1 MKKRQGASLKNAPSV
16 KPRRLLSKRMQN
28 KKFKNIYKLGRVV

>member
-16 KPRRLLSKRMQN
+16 KARRLLSKRLQN
-28 KKFKNIYKLGRVV
+28 KNLKKSIN